1 LSCFVFLKEI
11 MAPGSKK
18 AEEME
23 GGGRELENE
32 LNVIYVVSL
41 TLGTSGLW

>member
-1 LSCFVFLKEI
+1 
-11 MAPGSKK
+11 
-18 AEEME
+18 ME

-41 TLGTSGLW
+41 TLGTSGLWWV